1 MSLKALLE
9 EPNRLRSASEAARE
23 LGVPPEVLA
32 LWERRLG
39 DLAPLRDARGERLYR
54 PQDMALLRQ
63 IRFRLYVEGYTI
75 TGVSRLLE
83 TNRLA
88 EATAGRSL
96 AHHRMERGSMT
107 PKTAMLHRPA
117 ANGDP
122 PGHGGDAGLRPGDP
136 RALQATAAQA
146 AAAGVFDGGDADQ
159 ARVRLREVLVRLQAA
174 RADLHRALAADEP
187 AARRSVG

>member
-23 LGVPPEVLA
+23 LGVPPDVLA
-32 LWERRLG
+32 FWERRLG

-88 EATAGRSL
+88 DVMAGRSL
-96 AHHRMERGSMT
+96 AHQRTDRGRMT
-107 PKTAMLHRPA
+107 PKSASLHQPA
-117 ANGDP
+117 EGREPQD
-122 PGHGGDAGLRPGDP
+122 HGAGVGLRPGDP
-136 RALQATAAQA
+136 RALQAAAAQA
-146 AAAGVFDGGDADQ
+146 AAAGMFDAGDADA